1 METLVR
7 ERVGA
12 AGDSFMSK
20 EKKFER
26 ALERDRVKLQIL
38 DEAAVVCST
47 LSFSGRG
54 LHSSTISAQRKH
66 FLSSSVSLSVTETAQ
81 VELKSGRV

>member
-1 METLVR
+1 MLVR

-12 AGDSFMSK
+12 AGDNFMSK

-38 DEAAVVCST
+38 DEAAAGAYT
-47 LSFSGRG
+47 RP
-54 LHSSTISAQRKH
+54 
-66 FLSSSVSLSVTETAQ
+66 FLSST
-81 VELKSGRV
+81 